1 MLEAWWVGKTPEEC
15 HKMTTGEEAYTV
27 YFTMTGSVT
36 VYARDKEEAE
46 EKLKSDFS
54 HSELAGYVDEV
65 EVDDID

>member
-1 MLEAWWVGKTPEEC
+1 MLEASWIGKPPKEERIE
-15 HKMTTGEEAYTV
+15 KEERAYIV
-27 YFTMTGSVT
+27 YFTMMGSIK